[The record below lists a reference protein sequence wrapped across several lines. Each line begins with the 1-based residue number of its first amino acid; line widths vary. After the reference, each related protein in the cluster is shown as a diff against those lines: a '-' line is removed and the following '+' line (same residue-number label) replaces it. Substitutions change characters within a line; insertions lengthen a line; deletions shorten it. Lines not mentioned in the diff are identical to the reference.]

1 MSLCESID
9 TLAMAYLDGELA
21 SQERHELDLHLTECT
36 ACRAEIDGARADQ
49 ALIQIS
55 LVAPRMSDTMRM
67 RLVKALDSADKVT
80 AIESAKT
87 QRRKLSQF
95 VLPGTAILAA
105 AAAIA
110 VFVGVN
116 VKSSSS
122 TVVGSIARA
131 GVRQQIRALPLEV
144 EGPRTGNWVRQ
155 FAAVNPP
162 QVAQTGSQLL
172 GARMLPNGVNGH
184 DGTLLSY
191 DIVVNNQH
199 VVMSVLVIKDVRPD
213 ELSEGEELD
222 VEGRTVRVI
231 TSDGHTAVTTLDAD
245 HRGYMFM
252 SDELPLKDLISLVG
266 RTSLVGPGAA
276 K

>member
-21 SQERHELDLHLTECT
+21 NEERRELDMHLTECT
-36 ACRAEIDGARADQ
+36 SCRAEVDGARADQ
-49 ALIQIS
+49 SLIQTS
-55 LVAPRMSDTMRM
+55 LVAPRITGTMRM
-67 RLVKALDSADKVT
+67 RMVKVLDEADKVT
-80 AIESAKT
+80 SIEIVKK
-87 QRRKLSQF
+87 QRRRFSQF
-95 VLPGTAILAA
+95 VLPGSAILAA

-116 VKSSSS
+116 VKSG
-122 TVVGSIARA
+122 TQPVAGSIARA
-131 GVRQQIRALPLEV
+131 GVRQQTRALPLEV

-162 QVAQTGSQLL
+162 QVSQTGSQLL

-199 VVMSVLVIKDVRPD
+199 VVMSVLVIQDVRPD
-213 ELSEGEELD
+213 ELSEGEEID
-222 VEGRTVRVI
+222 INGRTVRVI

-252 SDELPLKDLISLVG
+252 SDELPLKDLIALVG
-266 RTSLVGPGAA
+266 RTSLVGPQ
-276 K
+276 

>member
-21 SQERHELDLHLTECT
+21 SEERHELDLHLTECT

-49 ALIQIS
+49 ALIQTS

-67 RLVKALDSADKVT
+67 RLVKALDGADKAT
-80 AIESAKT
+80 AIETAKT

-116 VKSSSS
+116 VRSRPGPGPSA
-122 TVVGSIARA
+122 GSIARA
-131 GVRQQIRALPLEV
+131 GVRQQTRALPLEV

-191 DIVVNNQH
+191 DIVVNGQH
-199 VVMSVLVIKDVRPD
+199 VVMSVLVIQDVRPD

-222 VEGRTVRVI
+222 VNGRTMRVI

-252 SDELPLKDLISLVG
+252 SDELPLKDLIALVG
-266 RTSLVGPGAA
+266 RTSLVGP

>member
-21 SQERHELDLHLTECT
+21 NEERHELDMHLTECT
-36 ACRAEIDGARADQ
+36 SCRAEIDGARADQ
-49 ALIQIS
+49 ELIQTS
-55 LVAPRMSDTMRM
+55 LVAPRMSETMRFRM
-67 RLVKALDSADKVT
+67 VRALDEADKVT
-80 AIESAKT
+80 SIETAKQ

-105 AAAIA
+105 AAAIV

-116 VKSSSS
+116 MKSPAPLA
-122 TVVGSIARA
+122 GSVARA
-131 GVRQQIRALPLEV
+131 GVRQQTRALPLEV

-162 QVAQTGSQLL
+162 QVSQSGSQLL
-172 GARMLPNGVNGH
+172 GARMLPAGVNGH

-191 DIVVNNQH
+191 DIVVNERH
-199 VVMSVLVIKDVRPD
+199 VVLSVLVIQDVRPE
-213 ELSEGEELD
+213 ELSEGEEMD
-222 VEGRTVRVI
+222 VNGRSVRVV

-252 SDELPLKDLISLVG
+252 SEELPLKDLIALVG
-266 RTSLVGPGAA
+266 RTSLVGPQ
-276 K
+276 